1 MNPSKYTISKGSI
14 QYLLNISFSAMRLRL
29 LQTNAID
36 SKNKLIKVEF
46 PLSCVYYFYSITDT
60 NCTLV
65 IPKNAK
71 LHPKIYRFV
80 KILLSKNLD
89 NIAVVIIQPPLVSCQ
104 IEPSTKFSAKLA
116 KTLVNISKTVG
127 TNICERGALGFLL
140 PLSSTINFLSSS
152 SFFSPSKSTA
162 IQDYLSR
169 LTQTSNKYTIDCPT
183 KSKTV
188 RING

>member
-1 MNPSKYTISKGSI
+1 
-14 QYLLNISFSAMRLRL
+14 MRLRL

-71 LHPKIYRFV
+71 LHPKIYLFV

-89 NIAVVIIQPPLVSCQ
+89 NIAVVII
-104 IEPSTKFSAKLA
+104 
-116 KTLVNISKTVG
+116 
-127 TNICERGALGFLL
+127 
-140 PLSSTINFLSSS
+140 
-152 SFFSPSKSTA
+152 
-162 IQDYLSR
+162 
-169 LTQTSNKYTIDCPT
+169 
-183 KSKTV
+183 
-188 RING
+188 